1 MTKTQFNKTYFL
13 LLLYKLNNT
22 EVCLKSTTKYIALF
36 DDYELIVDGI
46 EYVHSVS
53 SVHHQLLLYYLCVE
67 LFKIFKKQKENKQNE
82 REEQFVELI
91 SDFVYR
97 TFGKTKETA
106 DKLNVCPKEYE
117 KLENVFARKNLVS
130 KYN

>member
-1 MTKTQFNKTYFL
+1 MSKLQFNKTYFL

-22 EVCLKSTTKYIALF
+22 EVCLKSTTKYISLF
-36 DDYELIVDGI
+36 NDYELIVDGI

-53 SVHHQLLLYYLCVE
+53 SVHHQLQLYYLCVE
-67 LFKIFKKQKENKQNE
+67 LFKIFKKQNE
-82 REEQFVELI
+82 GEEQFVELI

-97 TFGKTKETA
+97 TFGKTMENA
-106 DKLNVCPKEYE
+106 DKLNVCSKEYE
-117 KLENVFARKNLVS
+117 KLENVFAKKNLVS